1 MNPEVRKYIAW
12 IEDTLIEGHK
22 PAYPPLRMAAVAAV
36 LKNPWSGRFVGDLT
50 PEIHAF
56 APVLGKE
63 MVGRLMP
70 LVGGAKAV
78 EAFGKSAIV
87 GVNGEIEHGSA
98 LIHTLRFGNFL
109 RDAVQSNE
117 FIPFSNKRGG
127 PGNSV
132 TMPLKHIQEGGARS
146 HFLTVEFNIPDAPS
160 ADEILIAIGVA
171 TGGRPHH
178 RIGDR
183 FKDMED
189 LHHDQTV
196 RLDKGVPAA

>member
-1 MNPEVRKYIAW
+1 MTPEVRKYVAY

-22 PAYPPLRMAAVAAV
+22 PANPPLRMAAVAAV
-36 LKNPWSGRFVGDLT
+36 LKNPWSGRFVEDLR

-56 APVLGKE
+56 APVLGQE
-63 MVGRLMP
+63 VVARLMP
-70 LVGGAKAV
+70 LIGGGDKV

-109 RDAVQSNE
+109 RDAVQSSE

-127 PGNSV
+127 PGNSI
-132 TMPLKHIQEGGARS
+132 TMPLKHITQGGARS
-146 HFLTVEFNIPDAPS
+146 HFLTIEFNLADAPGP
-160 ADEILIAIGVA
+160 DEILIAIGVA
-171 TGGRPHH
+171 SGGRPHH

-183 FKDMED
+183 YQDMED
-189 LHHDQTV
+189 LKHDQTV
-196 RLDKGVPAA
+196 RPERV

>member
-1 MNPEVRKYIAW
+1 MTPEVRKYVAFV
-12 IEDTLIEGHK
+12 EDTLIEGTK
-22 PAYPPLRMAAVAAV
+22 PAATPLRMAGVAAV
-36 LKNPWSGRFVGDLT
+36 LSNPWAGRFVEDLR

-70 LVGGAKAV
+70 LVGGGYNV
-78 EAFGKSAIV
+78 QAFGKSAIV

-109 RDAVQSNE
+109 RDAVQSSE

-127 PGNSV
+127 PGNSI
-132 TMPLKHIQEGGARS
+132 TMPLKHITEGGARS
-146 HFLTVEFNIPDAPS
+146 HFLTLEFNIADAPGP
-160 ADEILIAIGVA
+160 DEILIAIGVA

-183 FKDMED
+183 YQDMEE
-189 LHHDQTV
+189 LAHDQTV
-196 RLDKGVPAA
+196 KPL

>member
-1 MNPEVRKYIAW
+1 MKPEVRKYVAF

-22 PAYPPLRMAAVAAV
+22 PADPPLRMAAVAAV
-36 LKNPWSGRFVGDLT
+36 LKNPWSGRFVADLS

-63 MVGRLMP
+63 MVSRLMP
-70 LVGGAKAV
+70 LVGGGENV

-109 RDAVQSNE
+109 RDAVQSSE

-127 PGNSV
+127 PGNSI
-132 TMPLKHIQEGGARS
+132 TMPLKHITEGGARS
-146 HFLTVEFNIPDAPS
+146 HFMTVEFNIPDAPA
-160 ADEILIAIGVA
+160 ADEILIAIGLA

-183 FKDMED
+183 FKDMEE
-189 LHHDQTV
+189 LKHDQTV
-196 RLDKGVPAA
+196 RPGNV